1 MREVPAAYQ
10 SMGRRAVLSIGRMRA
25 RAWEYYAREVAGG
38 LEDYYAGVGEAPGV
52 WSGRGAAAAG
62 ITGPVRGEA
71 LELAFG
77 EACHPMTGEALGQSW
92 RQPNGVTGFDATFS
106 APKSVSVLFGLGGP
120 EVRQAVRAAH
130 VAAVEGAGLAYLED
144 HAALTRRGHNG
155 AMVTDTEG
163 LVIARF
169 EHRASRAGDPQ
180 LHSHCLI
187 LNKVQDAA
195 DGSWRALDGRA
206 LYGEAKAAGVLYQAA
221 LRAELTRRLDVEWG
235 PVSKHGQAELAAMP
249 PEVLAVFSKRAAQV
263 EAAAEAKLAKLEAA
277 LARPLE
283 ADERGRVY
291 RLAVLD
297 TRAPKQRAPV
307 NDPGLYGRWA
317 AELRNC
323 GREPAGLLRRV
334 LDAPTRVMPRST
346 EQPPAHL
353 AAVVLAEVTGERA
366 TFARRDVAQA
376 LARHLDVRGGG
387 EAATVRSRVEALT
400 DTLLG
405 RPEVVCLQAPERLAA
420 PASLVRRDGW
430 SVWDAPQQVRY
441 TTSEILA
448 IEARILHAA
457 AMGAAARVG
466 VVERPVLERVL
477 AGEPRRLGVEQQ
489 TALRQLM
496 GRGRRLEV
504 LIGPAGSGKTT
515 MLRVAARTWE
525 AAGHPVIGLAH
536 TAVAAE
542 VLRSETGVAAETLA
556 KFLDWHAHNTTPP
569 RWRLAAGQVVMVDE
583 AGMVNTRQL
592 DRLVQL
598 VGRCGAKLVLVGDD
612 RQLGAVRA
620 PGGMFAALAEILGAS
635 ELRHSQRFTE
645 RWEAVALAQLRRRDG
660 AWLEAFR
667 AHGRLHGGSEAQA
680 RHGCF
685 WGWWDAQQHGR
696 DAIMLAADQR
706 SAAELA
712 NRARATRVAAGQV
725 SPVGVQV
732 RSEAGAQTLGVGDLV
747 ETRRNH
753 RGLRYRKGPED
764 WVRNHDRWHVI
775 GLNERAGSLTVEHAR
790 HRGRLTLPGDYVA
803 AHVRLGY
810 ASTIASAQGLTVD
823 ETHVQ
828 VTETMYAN
836 ELYTGL
842 SRGRDANHAHVICQP
857 DHAAHA
863 HGQPGAPSP
872 AEVLARVATRERPDW
887 AAHSV
892 LRRSMEHPER
902 AEVVIARMAE
912 VVRTLERTP
921 PSTARQALEDYRQH
935 LSASFEA
942 HQPARVA
949 ARTPERRPV
958 PVLEPPAL
966 VREPPGLGL
975 ER

>member
-1 MREVPAAYQ
+1 
-10 SMGRRAVLSIGRMRA
+10 MRA

-38 LEDYYAGVGEAPGV
+38 LEDYYAGAGEAPGV
-52 WSGRGAAAAG
+52 WRGRGAAAAG
-62 ITGPVRGEA
+62 ITGRVSAEA
-71 LELAFG
+71 LGLAFG
-77 EACHPMTGEALGQSW
+77 EARHPVGGEPLGVSW
-92 RQPNGVTGFDATFS
+92 RAPDGVTGFDATFS
-106 APKSVSVLFGLGGP
+106 APKSVSVLFALGGP
-120 EVRQAVRAAH
+120 AVRTAVRAAH
-130 VAAVEGAGLAYLED
+130 VAAVEQAGLAYLED

-155 AMVTDTEG
+155 VMVTDTQG

-169 EHRASRAGDPQ
+169 EHRSSRAGDPQ

-187 LNKVQDAA
+187 LNKVRDPA

-206 LYGEAKAAGVLYQAA
+206 LYLEAKSAGVLYQAA
-221 LRAELTRRLDVEWG
+221 LRAELTGRLGVAWG
-235 PVSKHGQAELAAMP
+235 PVSRHGQAELAGMS
-249 PEVLAVFSKRAAQV
+249 PEVLAVFSKRTAQV
-263 EAAAEAKLAKLEAA
+263 EAAAEAKVAELEAA
-277 LARPLE
+277 LARPLD

-297 TRAPKQRAPV
+297 TRPAKDHAALDDRT
-307 NDPGLYGRWA
+307 LYGRWA
-317 AELRNC
+317 AELRDC
-323 GREPAGLLRRV
+323 GHEPAGLLRRV
-334 LDAPTRVMPRST
+334 FDAAARVQPHST
-346 EQPPAHL
+346 EQRPARL
-353 AAVVLAEVTGERA
+353 AAVVVAEVTGERA

-376 LARHLDVRGGG
+376 LARHLEVSGGG
-387 EAATVRSRVEALT
+387 DAAEVRSRVEALT

-405 RPEVVCLQAPERLAA
+405 RREVVCLQAPERLAA

-430 SVWDAPQQVRY
+430 SVWDPPQAVRY
-441 TTSEILA
+441 TTTELLGV
-448 IEARILHAA
+448 EARILHAA
-457 AMGAAARVG
+457 ALGATARVG
-466 VVERPVLERVL
+466 VVDRRVLERAL

-489 TALRQLM
+489 AALGQLT

-504 LIGPAGSGKTT
+504 LVGPAGSGKTT
-515 MLRVAARTWE
+515 MLRVAARAFE
-525 AAGHPVIGLAH
+525 AAGFSVFGLAH

-556 KFLDWHAHNTTPP
+556 KFLDWHAHQTAPP
-569 RWRLAAGQVVMVDE
+569 RWRVSPVSVVIVDE

-592 DRLVQL
+592 DQL
-598 VGRCGAKLVLVGDD
+598 VALAGRCGAKLVLVGDD

-620 PGGMFAALAEILGAS
+620 PGGMFAALAETLGAA
-635 ELRHSQRFTE
+635 ELRQTLRFAQ

-667 AHGRLHGGSEAQA
+667 DHGRLHGGSQAQA
-680 RHGCF
+680 RRGCL
-685 WGWWDAQQHGR
+685 GDWWDAHQHGR

-712 NRARATRVAAGQV
+712 NRARATRVGAGQV
-725 SPVGVQV
+725 SPGGLQVRSAVGVQ
-732 RSEAGAQTLGVGDLV
+732 TLGLGDLV

-753 RGLRYRKGPED
+753 RGLRYGTGPED
-764 WVRNHDRWHVI
+764 WVRNHDRWHVV
-775 GLNERAGSLTVEHAR
+775 GVNERAGSLTVEHAR
-790 HRGRLTLPGDYVA
+790 YRGRITLPGDYVA

-810 ASTIASAQGLTVD
+810 ASTIAAAQGLTVD

-828 VTETMYAN
+828 VTQTMYAN

-842 SRGRDANHAHVICQP
+842 SRGRHANHAHVICEP
-857 DHAAHA
+857 DHGAHV

-892 LRRSMEHPER
+892 LRRTTDHPER

-921 PSTARQALEDYRQH
+921 PSTARQALEDYREH
-935 LSASFEA
+935 LAASFEA
-942 HQPARVA
+942 HHPARVA

-958 PVLEPPAL
+958 PVREPPAL

-975 ER
+975 EL